1 MARRRSY
8 RRYIPRIRRYGRSA
22 RRHLLS
28 GGLGALLAGA
38 IGLPLVSYFAKSFV
52 PVQHI
57 LPASLMGA
65 GAIAYAIDGKNTGM
79 GLIGAGLGLEVANMM
94 FSKPASTIASTTGV
108 WS

>member
-8 RRYIPRIRRYGRSA
+8 RRYIPRFRRYGRSV
-22 RRHLLS
+22 RKHLLS

-38 IGLPLVSYFAKSFV
+38 IGLPLVSYFAKSVV

-57 LPASLMGA
+57 LPASLIGA
-65 GAIAYAIDGKNTGM
+65 GAIAYMIDGKTTGM
-79 GLIGAGLGLEVANMM
+79 SLVGAGLGLEVMNMM
-94 FSKPASTIASTTGV
+94 FSKPASTTASTTGV

>member
-8 RRYIPRIRRYGRSA
+8 RRYIPRFRRYGSRA
-22 RRHLLS
+22 RKHLLS

-38 IGLPLVSYFAKSFV
+38 IGLPVVSYFAKSFI

-57 LPASLMGA
+57 LPASLIGA
-65 GAIAYAIDGKNTGM
+65 GGVAYLLDGKNTGM
-79 GLIGAGLGLEVANMM
+79 GLIGAGLGLELMNMM
-94 FSKPASTIASTTGV
+94 YKPATSTASTTGV